1 MKLQVS
7 SKPWILCGDFNVVR
21 QLSEKWGVDSLNA
34 YELEFDN
41 CLNSL
46 EVTDLNF
53 SGCLFTWNNK
63 SEGSRFIARKLDR
76 VLVNEDWLCNFGRTC
91 VDFSSGGI
99 SDHSLAFISVG
110 TMVSFG
116 PKPFKFFN
124 YWLENKD
131 FMSWISDCWSQDVQG
146 VPMFKLCR
154 KLKAVKIML
163 KEKNV
168 GCYGDIKNKV
178 LQARAH
184 LELAQHDVLDSHG
197 NATSLLRERE
207 CLHVYASLMRVEE
220 VFLKQK
226 ARNQRLQLGDQN
238 NAFFHRSVKGRHA
251 INTITYLYDEH
262 GNRVEDIGRIK
273 EVAVEFY
280 EKLLGSSFLDFTNM
294 HFARL
299 NELISHVI
307 SLENA
312 TLLSKEVTA
321 EEIKATLFSM
331 KANKAPSPDRFSA
344 DFFKASWIVVGE
356 DFVAAIKDFFN
367 IGFLLKEINATI
379 LSLIPKKPN
388 PSGMGDYRP
397 ISYCNVIYK
406 CITKILSNRILLVL
420 DSLICRNQSA
430 FIPGRNISENVLL
443 AQELVRNYHR
453 KDSKPRCTLKIDLMK
468 AYDSVN

>member
-207 CLHVYASLMRVEE
+207 CLHVYASLMRAEE

-307 SLENA
+307 SL
-312 TLLSKEVTA
+312 
-321 EEIKATLFSM
+321 
-331 KANKAPSPDRFSA
+331 
-344 DFFKASWIVVGE
+344 
-356 DFVAAIKDFFN
+356 
-367 IGFLLKEINATI
+367 
-379 LSLIPKKPN
+379 
-388 PSGMGDYRP
+388 
-397 ISYCNVIYK
+397 
-406 CITKILSNRILLVL
+406 
-420 DSLICRNQSA
+420 
-430 FIPGRNISENVLL
+430 
-443 AQELVRNYHR
+443 
-453 KDSKPRCTLKIDLMK
+453 
-468 AYDSVN
+468 